1 MMESAKK
8 RLLPS
13 AFPSYFEL
21 NGIEP
26 SVKEG
31 GIFVRY
37 SYSGDKDEI
46 LKAIRDNL
54 LEKNPR
60 SLYNGR
66 RVRMFEVEG
75 VPFVEDVDSI
85 YPSTR

>member
-1 MMESAKK
+1 MEIAKK
-8 RLLPS
+8 KLLPT

-21 NGIEP
+21 VGIEP

-31 GIFVRY
+31 GIFIKY
-37 SYSGDKDEI
+37 SYSGDKNEI
-46 LKAIRDNL
+46 IKAIYDNL
-54 LEKNPR
+54 LEKKPR
-60 SLYNGR
+60 SIFNLR